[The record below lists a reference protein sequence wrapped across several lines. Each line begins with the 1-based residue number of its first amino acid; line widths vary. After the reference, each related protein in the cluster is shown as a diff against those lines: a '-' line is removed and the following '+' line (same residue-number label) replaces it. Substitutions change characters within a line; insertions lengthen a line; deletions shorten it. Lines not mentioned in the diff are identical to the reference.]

1 MFDGADVDAAR
12 AVVPLLIECNGR
24 NWAVMRFARPLK
36 IAMGCGIHH
45 SGSVSYR
52 IGVSHARLWFVA
64 DGQAVEPVRRGF
76 TSGGSEMNIMPWVT
90 PADAL
95 RRQTRA
101 PVALSRGQTC
111 RHIDGAAAPPTILA
125 NKGCARAQAG
135 ARATD
140 MLWGN

>member
-76 TSGGSEMNIMPWVT
+76 TSGGSEMNIMPWET
-90 PADAL
+90 PAEAL
-95 RRQTRA
+95 RKQTPYPTGASAGIVTLTSSGDVA
-101 PVALSRGQTC
+101 PGGRLHC
-111 RHIDGAAAPPTILA
+111 
-125 NKGCARAQAG
+125 
-135 ARATD
+135 
-140 MLWGN
+140 